1 MGFPGG
7 SDSKASARNAWNM
20 GSIPGSGKSPWR
32 RKWQPTPVFLPGK
45 SHGQRNMVGY
55 SPWGHKESDTIEWLN
70 FHILHYFN
78 SLIVTL
84 SWKGSKRQSKNRS
97 SYSKLFSANRVT
109 SVSFVLWDYCVK
121 FCVNTPKMLCNHCTL
136 IIFSKLS
143 STMNF
148 VVVVQSL
155 SCVGLF
161 AIPWPAALQASLS
174 LTISRSLFKLMSIES
189 AMPFNLTLTLTH
201 PLSSTSPLA
210 LNLSQRQG
218 LFQSCFLTS
227 GGRNIGVSASIV
239 NLQICN
245 KLLSSL

>member
-1 MGFPGG
+1 MPETRVRSLGQENPLGEG
-7 SDSKASARNAWNM
+7 NGNPLQYSCLGNPMDRGTWWATVHGVTKSLTQLSDFTFTYC
-20 GSIPGSGKSPWR
+20 I
-32 RKWQPTPVFLPGK
+32 
-45 SHGQRNMVGY
+45 
-55 SPWGHKESDTIEWLN
+55 
-70 FHILHYFN
+70 N

-97 SYSKLFSANRVT
+97 SYSRLFSANRVT

-121 FCVNTPKMLCNHCTL
+121 FCINTPKMLCNHCTL

-148 VVVVQSL
+148 VVVVQLL
-155 SCVGLF
+155 SCVWLF

-174 LTISRSLFKLMSIES
+174 LTISRSLFKLMAIES

-210 LNLSQRQG
+210 HNLSQRQG
-218 LFQSCFLTS
+218 LFQSWFLTF
-227 GGRNIGVSASIV
+227 GGRNIGASASTV